1 MVTDI
6 NKMLESIKPQS
17 DEFNALD
24 DLIKSYNNLLAIV
37 DDDYPKMR
45 HYYESNLKVFLEA
58 CKNNGR
64 I

>member
-1 MVTDI
+1 MVTNI
-6 NKMLESIKPQS
+6 NKMLEAMKPQS
-17 DEFNALD
+17 NEFDALN
-24 DLIKSYNNLLAIV
+24 DLIKSYNNLPAIV
-37 DDDYPKMR
+37 DDDYSRMR